1 MAGISQQINRF
12 LYAITL
18 LFFLMHP
25 INIIYIYIK
34 GRSLFKLLAMYTD
47 ISSNTLSMAAL
58 LTFPTYIILRWI
70 MTGRFSFKAS

>member
-34 GRSLFKLLAMYTD
+34 GRSLFKLMAMYTD
-47 ISSNTLSMAAL
+47 LSL
-58 LTFPTYIILRWI
+58 IHI
-70 MTGRFSFKAS
+70 